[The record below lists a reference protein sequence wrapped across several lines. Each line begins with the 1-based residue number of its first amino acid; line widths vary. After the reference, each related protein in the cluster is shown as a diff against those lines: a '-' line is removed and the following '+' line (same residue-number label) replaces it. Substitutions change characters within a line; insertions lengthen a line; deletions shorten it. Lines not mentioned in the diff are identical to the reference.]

1 MKVTPLKSCS
11 TAPSTDGATAA
22 RRTCDGDT
30 AGMRP
35 GCGRGGCV
43 WPPRLWQRGEE
54 AEERE
59 GGELRGAEQ
68 SAEDDAPAEE
78 ARRGRACGGGRLG
91 AFGGA
96 QLGGD
101 DDGGDLWGSGAEES

>member
-1 MKVTPLKSCS
+1 M
-11 TAPSTDGATAA
+11 
-22 RRTCDGDT
+22 
-30 AGMRP
+30 
-35 GCGRGGCV
+35 

-78 ARRGRACGGGRLG
+78 VPSRRLE
-91 AFGGA
+91 
-96 QLGGD
+96 D
-101 DDGGDLWGSGAEES
+101 DAEQTPRTRSSSLELDHTY